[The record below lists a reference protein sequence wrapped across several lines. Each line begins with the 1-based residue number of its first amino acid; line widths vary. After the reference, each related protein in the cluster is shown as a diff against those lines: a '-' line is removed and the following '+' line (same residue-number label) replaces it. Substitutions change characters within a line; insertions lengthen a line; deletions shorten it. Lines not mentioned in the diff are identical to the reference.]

1 MSLHVRMKEYP
12 LVEGYL
18 YYNKEGDRYEFE
30 FAEDGKVLPLLHS
43 NFELFEYL
51 QCDGTWAKMTKKM
64 SHDLKYD
71 EIVIPITPEIL
82 EKNGFVKRDTY
93 IWNNPK
99 MRCTV
104 YRFGRKY
111 WDVRV
116 TYRARDYRPTRI
128 NIENVVH
135 INELQHAL
143 RLAGVEK
150 EIEL

>member
-1 MSLHVRMKEYP
+1 MEKTMKITNLSVGDWVLFAGFPRRVR
-12 LVEGYL
+12 LVCST
-18 YYNKEGDRYEFE
+18 F
-30 FAEDGKVLPLLHS
+30 VLPHNGVLDIATFS
-43 NFELFEYL
+43 I
-51 QCDGTWAKMTKKM
+51 DDI
-64 SHDLKYD
+64 SP
-71 EIVIPITPEIL
+71 IPITPEIL

-99 MRCTV
+99 MRCTA

-128 NIENVVH
+128 TIDNILYVH
-135 INELQHAL
+135 ELQHAL

-150 EIEL
+150 ELELWES